1 MKNFPGVMKTGAT
14 HEQSATLSF
23 TAASNNFEQATATA
37 VAVFSIDSGQA
48 FAAVIG
54 PLVAVAVP
62 VLISLVNAALWFK
75 RIYFTVTVE
84 TPAGLTHVT
93 RKRA

>member
-1 MKNFPGVMKTGAT
+1 
-14 HEQSATLSF
+14 
-23 TAASNNFEQATATA
+23 
-37 VAVFSIDSGQA
+37 
-48 FAAVIG
+48 VIG